1 MEQTTKGTVMT
12 IDTRCGDDSSIF
24 DTVTTETAIETPA
37 LDAWFD
43 KHDVA
48 EYLASE
54 LKHAYTKD
62 LASLRV
68 SRELT
73 TEAQQATTH
82 VPPTTVAEWVAQTR
96 ETGILEFEQLL
107 AIASSQAPLISLA
120 TKLLEFVREYDPE
133 TLVIKRGDGK
143 RNHPS
148 PLCQCSECQA
158 KFDEMGKGETQ
169 PACATCDRP
178 NCDADATGK
187 CPITGEET
195 DDGYNTVG
203 EGDHL
208 L

>member
-1 MEQTTKGTVMT
+1 MGYEKGKVMT

-24 DTVTTETAIETPA
+24 DPA
-37 LDAWFD
+37 EV
-43 KHDVA
+43 KQ
-48 EYLASE
+48 
-54 LKHAYTKD
+54 
-62 LASLRV
+62 RGP
-68 SRELT
+68 
-73 TEAQQATTH
+73 ATI
-82 VPPTTVAEWVAQTR
+82 AEWVAQTK

-169 PACATCDRP
+169 PA
-178 NCDADATGK
+178 
-187 CPITGEET
+187 
-195 DDGYNTVG
+195 
-203 EGDHL
+203 
-208 L
+208 

>member
-1 MEQTTKGTVMT
+1 MARPPGSWRSSDPPLGAGAQGERCAMEQTTKGTVMT

-96 ETGILEFEQLL
+96 ETGIVETL
-107 AIASSQAPLISLA
+107 AIQRRASCCKRSHSCAGKSRSSIGNGVEACWQGCASQRGSSCKA
-120 TKLLEFVREYDPE
+120 KLFDSR
-133 TLVIKRGDGK
+133 
-143 RNHPS
+143 
-148 PLCQCSECQA
+148 CQA
-158 KFDEMGKGETQ
+158 SHISRLPG
-169 PACATCDRP
+169 RP
-178 NCDADATGK
+178 GGHGC
-187 CPITGEET
+187 
-195 DDGYNTVG
+195 
-203 EGDHL
+203 
-208 L
+208 